1 MVYKLEALKESP
13 SKSLII
19 LAFFSIYIVWGSTYL
34 LNKIAVTELPPFYLA
49 SIRFI
54 VAGILIFVIA
64 KVLGKSLHITRKQF
78 WNTALL
84 GFLFL
89 SYGNGVA
96 VWALKYVDSGFAAL
110 EVSAQPLVI
119 LLMMYIL
126 QGKKIQ
132 PMSILGV
139 ILGVIGIYLLVSQ
152 KEVLSQE
159 NALTGILMLFSAM
172 LCWGYG
178 SLFVRNADLPS
189 NYFVNTGYQMLNA
202 GIMLGIMSLAFNE
215 PWSLPQTWASNTQW
229 SMVLLILFGSIVAFT
244 SFNFLLKHV
253 SPEKVATNTYVNP
266 IVALFLGWLFLNEKI
281 TLQSIIAA
289 IILLAGV
296 YFINTKKKLVL
307 FERFGKLE

>member
-1 MVYKLEALKESP
+1 MVYKLAVLKESP

-54 VAGILIFVIA
+54 VAGVLIFVIA

-139 ILGVIGIYLLVSQ
+139 ILGIIGIYLLVSQ

-178 SLFVRNADLPS
+178 SLFVKKADLPS

-307 FERFGKLE
+307 FERFRKLE

>member
-1 MVYKLEALKESP
+1 MKESP

-19 LAFFSIYIVWGSTYL
+19 LAFISIYIVWGSTYL

-54 VAGILIFVIA
+54 VAGILIFIIA
-64 KVLGKSLHITRKQF
+64 RILGHSLKITRKQF
-78 WNTALL
+78 LNTLFL

-119 LLMMYIL
+119 LIMMYVL

-132 PMSILGV
+132 PMSIVGV
-139 ILGVIGIYLLVSQ
+139 VLGVIGIYLLISQ
-152 KEVLSQE
+152 KEILAQE
-159 NALTGILMLFSAM
+159 NSIIGILVIFSVMLF
-172 LCWGYG
+172 WGYG
-178 SLFVRNADLPS
+178 SLFVRKADLPS
-189 NYFVNTGYQMLNA
+189 NYFVNTGFQMFNA
-202 GIMLGIMSLAFNE
+202 GIILAFMSLVFNE
-215 PWSLPQTWASNTQW
+215 PWSLPNTWQTDTQW
-229 SMVLLILFGSIVAFT
+229 SMILLIVFGSIIAFT

-281 TLQSIIAA
+281 TVQSIIAA
-289 IILLAGV
+289 IVLLAGV

-307 FERFGKLE
+307 FERFKK

>member
-1 MVYKLEALKESP
+1 MVYKLAVLKESP

-54 VAGILIFVIA
+54 VAGVLIFIIA

-152 KEVLSQE
+152 KEVLNQE

-178 SLFVRNADLPS
+178 SLFVKKADLPS

-215 PWSLPQTWASNTQW
+215 PWSLPQNWASNTQW

-307 FERFGKLE
+307 FERFRKLE